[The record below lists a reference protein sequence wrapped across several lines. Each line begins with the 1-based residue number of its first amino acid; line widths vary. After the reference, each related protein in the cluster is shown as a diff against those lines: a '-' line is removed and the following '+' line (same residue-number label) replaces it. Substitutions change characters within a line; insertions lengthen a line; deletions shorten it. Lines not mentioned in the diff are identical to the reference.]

1 MHKIM
6 TFALQTRDEFDQS
19 GDVSGCHKIDAQ
31 IHENCF
37 GMQGK
42 MFRLAEVRLLPERGS
57 DSLLELADAAA
68 LCYVVRDDS
77 TCLPDQAQ
85 GPVCITFPAREGCD
99 APADR
104 QPGPE
109 NLGAQ
114 SAPEHF
120 LSRPN
125 GQQQAPRDAF
135 TDIENSSSCVERSTG
150 AGDSFELSSEA
161 SCQRTCSDAHHGK
174 VPACSGRMDASSAE
188 DKRTSASIAAVA
200 AGQGGKGKE
209 AAGVS
214 YREQVCL
221 RALEADA
228 GTSAVHGM
236 DPEIERGVLMCLV
249 AECQA
254 VLQQLPTTASQDET
268 LLRSLC
274 SRSATEPASTSKGE
288 YVGQGVAVSNSVS
301 GHHCSKCG
309 SPRVAARAEQN
320 VAGQGNGAGS
330 SSVSGEAC
338 SSCEGGEKGADS
350 RGGEGWRERCHLEMA
365 VQYRLQRKLLLARVA
380 ADLAAQAALMC

>member
-1 MHKIM
+1 M
-6 TFALQTRDEFDQS
+6 S
-19 GDVSGCHKIDAQ
+19 DAQ
-31 IHENCF
+31 NHENLVD
-37 GMQGK
+37 MQGK

-57 DSLLELADAAA
+57 DPLLELANAAA

-77 TCLPDQAQ
+77 TCLPDQAH
-85 GPVCITFPAREGCD
+85 GPVCTTFPPRECH
-99 APADR
+99 AAAADR

-109 NLGAQ
+109 HSGAQ
-114 SAPEHF
+114 RAPEHF
-120 LSRPN
+120 SSRPC
-125 GQQQAPRDAF
+125 GQHQA
-135 TDIENSSSCVERSTG
+135 
-150 AGDSFELSSEA
+150 AGDACTVANDSSRCAERPTEAGDILESPSEA

-188 DKRTSASIAAVA
+188 DKQTSASIATVA
-200 AGQGGKGKE
+200 EGHRGKGQD
-209 AAGVS
+209 AADVS

-221 RALEADA
+221 RALEADTSRSA
-228 GTSAVHGM
+228 GHGM
-236 DPEIERGVLMCLV
+236 DPETERGVLMCLV

-254 VLQQLPTTASQDET
+254 VMQQLPTTASQDET

-288 YVGQGVAVSNSVS
+288 YVGQGVAVSSSVS
-301 GHHCSKCG
+301 CHHCSKCG
-309 SPRVAARAEQN
+309 SLRVAARAEQN

-338 SSCEGGEKGADS
+338 SSCEGGEKGTDS
-350 RGGEGWRERCHLEMA
+350 RGGEGWRERRHLEMA

-380 ADLAAQAALMC
+380 ADLAVQAALMC